1 MVLDI
6 NKHACMK
13 VIENIQQVRCCL
25 LSGQLVEACRFVAQ
39 NIGQEWK
46 KLYERL
52 PFEPHRDT
60 EKLIKDIEII
70 DYISARRDNT
80 LEEQALKCLE
90 KWRNFNR
97 RSADVAQLIRGLRKL
112 NKLDLADKVEMRF
125 SMEDVYG

>member
-1 MVLDI
+1 MKMNMMPVLF
-6 NKHACMK
+6 
-13 VIENIQQVRCCL
+13 

-39 NIGQEWK
+39 NIGLDWK

-52 PFEPHRDT
+52 PFEPYRDSD
-60 EKLIKDIEII
+60 KRFKDIELI
-70 DYISARRDNT
+70 DYLSARRDNT

-90 KWRNFNR
+90 KWRTFNR
-97 RSADVAQLIRGLRKL
+97 RTADVAQLIRGLRKL